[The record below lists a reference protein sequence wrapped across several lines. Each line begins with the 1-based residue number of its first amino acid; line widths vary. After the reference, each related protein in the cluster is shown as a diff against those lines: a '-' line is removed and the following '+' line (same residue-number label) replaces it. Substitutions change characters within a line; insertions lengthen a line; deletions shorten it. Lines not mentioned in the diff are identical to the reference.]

1 METQEATM
9 LAQYLFQK
17 TEKKESIYFK
27 EYENEHRG
35 QVQIVVVELPKEE
48 IEDLKNYLDLR
59 FKGDM
64 EYYQHEYFAD
74 WDLIR
79 KMREKQIQDMI
90 AYDIER
96 YYMYELGRYEKITG
110 IKVS

>member
-1 METQEATM
+1 M

-48 IEDLKNYLDLR
+48 IKDLKKYLDLR

-64 EYYQHEYFAD
+64 EYYKQEYFID
-74 WDLIR
+74 WEKIR
-79 KMREKQIQDMI
+79 RIRQKEIENMI

-96 YYMYELGRYEKITG
+96 YYMYELGRYERITG